1 MSNLA
6 KNLSKMKNYS
16 CQINLKTWWTLVIIS
31 NNPDKKNQFCGK
43 NNGLWRDGMAESK
56 DRTINKPFKNF
67 CYEKEQKST
76 PETGGGPWGQWRL
89 YGVNRNDDNMTS

>member
-1 MSNLA
+1 
-6 KNLSKMKNYS
+6 
-16 CQINLKTWWTLVIIS
+16 
-31 NNPDKKNQFCGK
+31 
-43 NNGLWRDGMAESK
+43 MAESK

-76 PETGGGPWGQWRL
+76 PETEGGPWGQWRL